1 MEENNMFALLSY
13 IGGILIC
20 TLIALALTSKEEAW
34 QDTIGRTALSNGLY
48 TIVFLILYALGFFN

>member
-1 MEENNMFALLSY
+1 MFALLSY
-13 IGGILIC
+13 TGGILIC

-34 QDTIGRTALSNGLY
+34 EDVIGRTTLSNGLY